1 MYVLMCELKWPESY
15 NELDRIDRQT
25 DGPVVGVLFPTI
37 YEADN
42 AHVLH
47 VAFLNH
53 RIYWYN
59 FYLIFFDKY
68 IEIIVRHARNRRK
81 NRSNDFVIIN
91 DSKLI
96 VNHPMPVNF
105 CPKSH

>member
-1 MYVLMCELKWPESY
+1 MAGKLQ
-15 NELDRIDRQT
+15 RIGQDRQT
-25 DGPVVGVLFPTI
+25 DGRMDGPVVGVLFPTI

-59 FYLIFFDKY
+59 FYLNISVA
-68 IEIIVRHARNRRK
+68 E
-81 NRSNDFVIIN
+81 
-91 DSKLI
+91 
-96 VNHPMPVNF
+96 
-105 CPKSH
+105 KS